1 MMIDAQSVPTVTL
14 NDATEMPVIGLGT
27 WELRGEGAVTAVRTA
42 IDLGYRHIDT
52 AALYKNEQEVG
63 RAIHDAIASGDVTR
77 DELFIT
83 TKAWND
89 MHGADKVQRAFQDS
103 LTRLGLDYVDCYMV
117 HWPCPQK
124 GLYVETFESVA
135 KLQGLGQLR
144 SVAVA
149 NFHPEVLEEVTRETG
164 IAPAVN
170 QVELHPG
177 FSQPDQREV
186 HRKLGVL
193 TEAWSPLGRGESL
206 SEPTVV
212 AIAKNHGKSPAQ
224 VILRWLVQLECSVV
238 PKSAHPDRQRENI
251 DIFDF
256 ELNEEELKALTAL
269 DETGGRLFPDPREW
283 PGLKG

>member
-14 NDATEMPVIGLGT
+14 NDATEMPIIGLGT
-27 WELRGEGAVTAVRTA
+27 WELRGEDAVTAVRSA

-63 RAIHDAIASGDVTR
+63 RAIQDAIAAGDVTR

-124 GLYVETFESVA
+124 GLYVETFEAVA
-135 KLQGLGQLR
+135 KLQGLGQLQ

-149 NFHPEVLEEVTRETG
+149 NFYPDVLEEITRATG

-186 HRKLGVL
+186 HRKLGVV
-193 TEAWSPLGRGESL
+193 TEAWSPLGHGESL
-206 SEPTVV
+206 NEQIVA
-212 AIAKNHGKSPAQ
+212 AIAKKYGKSPAQ
-224 VILRWLVQLECSVV
+224 IILRWVVQLGCSVV

-251 DIFDF
+251 NIFDF
-256 ELNEEELKALTAL
+256 ELSEEELKAITAL
-269 DETGGRLFPDPREW
+269 DATGGRAFPDPREW
-283 PGLKG
+283 PGLED